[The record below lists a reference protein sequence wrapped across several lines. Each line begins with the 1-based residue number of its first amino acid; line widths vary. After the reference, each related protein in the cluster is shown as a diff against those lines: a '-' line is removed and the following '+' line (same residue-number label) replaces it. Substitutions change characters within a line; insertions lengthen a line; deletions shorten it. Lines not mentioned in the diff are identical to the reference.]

1 MCILIVKT
9 FVPVRTRRF
18 APGTPYASL
27 VFLHLPRIIWYHTG
41 TLDETGVTWGASR
54 RAGISGHK
62 PAVALSKEGYV
73 ILVFSDQD
81 HKNGSNLIYQVGR
94 IDPYGGRRQSIAWL
108 TDAIGWDRGFH
119 NAIAINDNGIIVG
132 VHETGHAS
140 TGLYYRVGRF
150 ADPAAGAYTIHWDS
164 GVYGIKYDDGINPH
178 IAINNQNQVVAV
190 HQVSS
195 SDFLLH
201 YRRGTVIGGV
211 IHFGESRRYDNYA
224 IAPAVALLDSGL
236 VLEVHCL
243 GGFVSRTGRLSPID
257 PEVIDWAEPVMG

>member
-1 MCILIVKT
+1 
-9 FVPVRTRRF
+9 
-18 APGTPYASL
+18 
-27 VFLHLPRIIWYHTG
+27 
-41 TLDETGVTWGASR
+41 VTWGASR

-119 NAIAINDNGIIVG
+119 NAVAINDNGIIVG